1 MASEFFFFRK
11 GIFSSCLKDVKKSIH
26 EAILLKNTFPS
37 WYIVILLQP
46 DVIAMA
52 SKNSRILRQI
62 IQSLRWKTFM
72 CVERHEM
79 RCMMLNAPCRERE
92 TRKMPSILHCIRCI
106 LCARHSWAALK
117 RFTVHRIDSQCFF
130 PFFVFVRFRKSIL
143 RFPSR
148 FFLHSLQHDLWAV
161 RFGIAIAAT
170 DQLCQIVFASMEFR
184 VCVWHKICSSMH
196 SIQVEN
202 SICFEFF
209 HRIQFR
215 DVFQGPRWH

>member
-1 MASEFFFFRK
+1 M
-11 GIFSSCLKDVKKSIH
+11 
-26 EAILLKNTFPS
+26 
-37 WYIVILLQP
+37 LLQWLRKT
-46 DVIAMA
+46 AESFA
-52 SKNSRILRQI
+52 KSYSRLGERRLCV
-62 IQSLRWKTFM
+62 SNDTRWGVW
-72 CVERHEM
+72 CW
-79 RCMMLNAPCRERE
+79 MLHAERE

-148 FFLHSLQHDLWAV
+148 FILHSLQHDLWAV